1 MALHLNLY
9 HEVQKARQLKRRDPL
24 KLSMYGLGGV
34 AALLASYYVLELG
47 RMHSISVELNK
58 VQAEYNLLEP
68 KAKAAK
74 KRETEISVEIKKSE
88 QMAKR
93 IEGRFYWAPM
103 LEQISQTVPR
113 EVQITR
119 LVGDLGGETVR
130 KCLLTI
136 DGISAGSDP
145 RKVAEDL
152 RTNIAEKLGPKYK
165 TVTSSFKTL
174 EDGTELVLLD
184 GKQMPTANFA
194 INVQLI
200 LGEESATPAP
210 TRRKR

>member
-24 KLSMYGLGGV
+24 KLSIYGLAGLAGV
-34 AALLASYYVLELG
+34 FAIYYLFELS
-47 RMHSISVELNK
+47 RMHGMTAELKK
-58 VQAEYNLLEP
+58 VQAEFNQLEP

-74 KRETEISVEIKKSE
+74 KREEEINVEIKKSE
-88 QMAKR
+88 LVAKR

-119 LVGDLGGETVR
+119 LIGDLTGDGVR
-130 KCLLTI
+130 KCSLTL

-152 RTNIAEKLGPKYK
+152 RTAIAEKLGPKYK
-165 TVTSSFKTL
+165 SVSSNFKSL
-174 EDGTELVLLD
+174 EDGTEMILLD
-184 GKQMPTANFA
+184 GKQMPTASFA
-194 INVQLI
+194 INVQLTT
-200 LGEESATPAP
+200 GEEVVAP
-210 TRRKR
+210 TTARRKR